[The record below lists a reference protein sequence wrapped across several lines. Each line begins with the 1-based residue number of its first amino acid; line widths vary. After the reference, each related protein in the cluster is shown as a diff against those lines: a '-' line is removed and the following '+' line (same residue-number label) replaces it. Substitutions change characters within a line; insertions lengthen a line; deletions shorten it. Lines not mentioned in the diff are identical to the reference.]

1 MAIVIVKNNTAS
13 TVNVQDLGISLAAA
27 EVITLTNFYKFFDL
41 VMSADLKALVS
52 ASTVTVNNGT
62 VDLNIVDGLNHLSV
76 ESEYLDIIQDE
87 SITGGVVATD
97 SKYTGIATSAEWTIP
112 QTTYTDVSYSTIEYQ
127 NDTSVIEWT
136 SGVNDRVYIKQSGT
150 YNICISLY
158 VRCNTQGGTTAT
170 NMGSTYLRIRANDN
184 TIILPEQYS
193 HTYYLEVQQS
203 HDECVVYLN
212 AGDFI
217 TAQVYAQTGFSI
229 TLVKSRLSVMRVE
242 GIEGPAGPSGGT
254 TVEVQQ
260 AGTPVIT
267 NTDII
272 NFQGN
277 AVAVT
282 SGGFGN
288 AIVTINQSAHI
299 FKYIQLVDGAGNQQM
314 NVASPGMVLS
324 WNTQNIRDT
333 DTFNHSTGTNPSR
346 ITVLVDGWY
355 EVSYSVSYT
364 LATARTGIK
373 TNIRK
378 NGNTILLP
386 TSSYGYEHVTGI
398 SRNDCGGVLVQLDA
412 NDYIELLSVRR
423 LIAGNM
429 NTVAGESTLTMT
441 LIRTL

>member
-1 MAIVIVKNNTAS
+1 MAIVIVKNNTAT
-13 TVNVQDLGISLAAA
+13 TVDIQDLGISLAAA
-27 EVITLTNFYKFFDL
+27 EIITLTNFYKFFDL
-41 VMSADLKALVS
+41 VMSANLKTLVS
-52 ASTVTVNNGT
+52 AGTVIINDGV
-62 VDLNIVDGLNHLSV
+62 VDLNITDGLDHLKV
-76 ESEYLDIIQDE
+76 ESEYYDLIQDE
-87 SITGGVVATD
+87 SIGGGIVPTD
-97 SKYTGIATSAEWTIP
+97 SKYCGVATSAEWTIP
-112 QTTYTDVSYSTIEYQ
+112 QTTYTDLSYSTIEYQ

-136 SGVNDRVYIKQSGT
+136 SGVNDRVYVKKAGT
-150 YNICISLY
+150 YMITASLF

-170 NMGSTYLRIRANDN
+170 NMASTFYRIRKNDSVV
-184 TIILPEQYS
+184 ILPEQYC

-217 TAQVYAQTGFSI
+217 TVQIYAETGKSI
-229 TLVKSRLSVMRVE
+229 TLTRARLSVMRAE
-242 GIEGPAGPSGGT
+242 GIEGPAGAAGGT
-254 TVEVQQ
+254 TVEVQL
-260 AGTPVIT
+260 AGTPVTT
-267 NTDII
+267 NTGII

-282 SGGFGN
+282 SGGVGN
-288 AIVTINQSAHI
+288 AIVTINQSAHE
-299 FKYIQLVDGAGNQQM
+299 FKYIQLTDGAGGINL
-314 NVASPGMVLS
+314 NVAAPGMVMT
-324 WNTQNIRDT
+324 WNTQDIRDT

-346 ITVLVDGWY
+346 VTVLVSGWY
-355 EVSYSVSYT
+355 EVSYSMSYT

-386 TSSYGYEHVTGI
+386 TSSYGYEYVTGI
-398 SRNDCGGVLVQLDA
+398 SSNNCGGVLVQLVA

-429 NTVAGESTLTMT
+429 NTVAGESTLTMS